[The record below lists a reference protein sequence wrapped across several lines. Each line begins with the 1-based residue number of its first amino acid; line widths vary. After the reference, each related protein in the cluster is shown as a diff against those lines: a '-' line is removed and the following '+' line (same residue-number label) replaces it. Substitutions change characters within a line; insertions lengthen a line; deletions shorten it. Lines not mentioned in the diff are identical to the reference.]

1 MTRLFALSAL
11 IPALM
16 TSTAL
21 AADVLAEPVV
31 VEDVPIYALTGSFG
45 LGGFWMPEFDD
56 GLFAGGTDDP
66 LFGGI
71 ATVSGSVT
79 TGTYNDWDIIL
90 GFNLIGGFA
99 SDDSSSSQS
108 FGGQGTVFI
117 SGLSTPGGE
126 SSITLNTAN
135 DLTADVTISPPP
147 PGDPVP
153 GENDSKVDISGGTTS
168 GAAVALAEDGS
179 GFVIGVATV
188 DGGRTAFGAIA
199 DVTGGIA
206 VITGNLDGLEITT
219 NTSRDLFYTGADL
232 TIGLGNAS
240 YGGAAVSVYT
250 GPSYRGLFQD
260 TDTDVTIDLAE
271 VGEGLTL
278 PDFTISSEEDLDSH
292 YFGGILG
299 GTASW
304 GIGTGMIFSIGLEG
318 GVYGVSASWRGHDT
332 YSTGGGVFDDPNTE
346 DVEPIT
352 QLPVTV
358 EGADLDLDDIDD
370 GTIAFAARGNAAI
383 TWAVS
388 ENQAISLGGS
398 LEYLSQVATVTHDRV
413 SDPAYDNGA
422 SWTPGDPPTGAPSVS
437 WGSMVNFAITASW
450 TGTF

>member
-31 VEDVPIYALTGSFG
+31 VEDVPIYTLTGSFG

-117 SGLSTPGGE
+117 SGLSTPGGD
-126 SSITLNTAN
+126 SSIQLDIDDNEASAHITAPANGGLAHVSKDGDGN
-135 DLTADVTISPPP
+135 DIVSAATV
-147 PGDPVP
+147 VP
-153 GENDSKVDISGGTTS
+153 GSTGFLLG
-168 GAAVALAEDGS
+168 AVAITDTTEMA
-179 GFVIGVATV
+179 A
-188 DGGRTAFGAIA
+188 GAIA
-199 DVTGGIA
+199 DASGGIFVVTGD
-206 VITGNLDGLEITT
+206 LDGLEVTT

-250 GPSYRGLFQD
+250 GPSYRGLFQS
-260 TDTDVTIDLAE
+260 TKTDVTIDLPE
-271 VGEGLTL
+271 VDDVVIL
-278 PDFTISSEEDLDSH
+278 PGFTISSDEDLNSH

-304 GIGTGMIFSIGLEG
+304 GIGTGMIFSVGLEG
-318 GVYGVSASWRGHDT
+318 GVYGVSASWKGRDT
-332 YSTGGGVFDDPNTE
+332 YSTGGGNFDDPY
-346 DVEPIT
+346 DVPNAGVIP
-352 QLPVTV
+352 QDPDSVKGL
-358 EGADLDLDDIDD
+358 DLKLDDIDD

-388 ENQAISLGGS
+388 ENQAVSLGGS

-413 SDPAYDNGA
+413 LEDGGGDAYWEA
-422 SWTPGDPPTGAPSVS
+422 GDGPTGAPSVS